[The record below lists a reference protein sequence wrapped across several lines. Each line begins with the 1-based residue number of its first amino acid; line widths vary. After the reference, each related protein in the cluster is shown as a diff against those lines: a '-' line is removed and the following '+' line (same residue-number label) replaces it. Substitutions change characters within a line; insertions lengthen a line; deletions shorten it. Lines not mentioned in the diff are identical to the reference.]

1 MPTKANIDILV
12 KELDLTQ
19 NNSFHCQVVGLVKNV
34 IVFSAGISLSRHVNT
49 RWKDILIL
57 GDCPTYGLDVPQCQ
71 LTLYSLLILLN

>member
-49 RWKDILIL
+49 R
-57 GDCPTYGLDVPQCQ
+57 
-71 LTLYSLLILLN
+71 